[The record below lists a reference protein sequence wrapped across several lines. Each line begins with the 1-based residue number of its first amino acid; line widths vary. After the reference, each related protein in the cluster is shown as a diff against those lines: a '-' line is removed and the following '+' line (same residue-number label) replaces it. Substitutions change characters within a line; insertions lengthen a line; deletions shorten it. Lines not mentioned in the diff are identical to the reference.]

1 MVRITAVHFI
11 STPFHE
17 GGDSEWLIN
26 YLKPI
31 INGSCVQSMSIP
43 LKKDKNLK
51 EILKIKE
58 MYSKPGIDAP
68 GYFRDNSEREKC
80 RGEQR

>member
-1 MVRITAVHFI
+1 
-11 STPFHE
+11 
-17 GGDSEWLIN
+17 
-26 YLKPI
+26 
-31 INGSCVQSMSIP
+31 MSIP

-80 RGEQR
+80 RGEKR